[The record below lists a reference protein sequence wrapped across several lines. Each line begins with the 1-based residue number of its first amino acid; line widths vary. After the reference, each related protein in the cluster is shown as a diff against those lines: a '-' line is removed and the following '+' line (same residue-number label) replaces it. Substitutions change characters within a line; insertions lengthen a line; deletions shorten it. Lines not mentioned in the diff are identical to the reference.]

1 MGVSRGVHTCNAHL
15 LWSRGSALYGLSGP
29 VILNYGE
36 LSTISREA
44 QTRDEPRSMGS
55 AQRNRDRRGDP
66 QA

>member
-36 LSTISREA
+36 LSTIRGKTPSRNESFSVGHASGIADRGRNA
-44 QTRDEPRSMGS
+44 Q
-55 AQRNRDRRGDP
+55 A
-66 QA
+66 